1 MDVME
6 MGRLAMVVA
15 ADIDRAGLPAPA
27 ALCVMAGFVDPLTV
41 NVQFSGSDAVPT
53 DALADRYGLSMITAD
68 DPYHAPTLRTW
79 RGKAELGG
87 LSIMMQVYCGV
98 TE

>member
-15 ADIDRAGLPAPA
+15 ADIDRMGLPSPA
-27 ALCVMAGFVDPLTV
+27 VLSVEGYAGTV
-41 NVQFSGSDAVPT
+41 NVQFSGQDAVST
-53 DALADRYGLSMITAD
+53 DAFGDRYGLSMIGKD

-79 RGKAELGG
+79 RGKAEVGG
-87 LSIMMQVYCGV
+87 TSVIMQVYCGV
-98 TE
+98 VKD